1 VLFLQA
7 NQPCADLHS
16 ESRGFTLSIGPIPLD
31 SINHPVCHPR
41 NQVMANLHSS
51 FGAIAL
57 TIGVCFVTSGCVAL
71 GMTAAGVGMAAGV
84 SHTLGG
90 IVYKTFA
97 APQSKVQNA
106 TIAALRKMQIK
117 VTERKRDENKALI
130 TARAADRDIDI
141 EIEALTPNATRIT
154 VVAKKDGGLIRDSA
168 TATEI
173 ILQTEK
179 YVGTG

>member
-1 VLFLQA
+1 MNAKRQPHAGA
-7 NQPCADLHS
+7 NNS
-16 ESRGFTLSIGPIPLD
+16 VSRK
-31 SINHPVCHPR
+31 N
-41 NQVMANLHSS
+41 
-51 FGAIAL
+51 
-57 TIGVCFVTSGCVAL
+57 
-71 GMTAAGVGMAAGV
+71 TAAAAPAAAPTQKLPFTARSTRPRKRAGMAAGV

-130 TARAADRDIDI
+130 TARATDRDIDI